1 MRNKGLLRILC
12 ISFALCMF
20 ATFVSCKKN
29 DKHAFGKDVT
39 TLVMH
44 ITVDNR
50 DSAYNSLKN
59 AFTEEEFDT
68 RYDKWR
74 QMLGNAPSVTTKMI
88 SYNTSSDGDVEIT
101 ECSLGVYTPSGNF
114 IVSAVK
120 RSDVEGFSS
129 FSLEP
134 DVNNSLPEYEED

>member
-1 MRNKGLLRILC
+1 
-12 ISFALCMF
+12 
-20 ATFVSCKKN
+20 
-29 DKHAFGKDVT
+29 
-39 TLVMH
+39 
-44 ITVDNR
+44 
-50 DSAYNSLKN
+50 
-59 AFTEEEFDT
+59 
-68 RYDKWR
+68 
-74 QMLGNAPSVTTKMI
+74 MLGNAPSVTTKMI